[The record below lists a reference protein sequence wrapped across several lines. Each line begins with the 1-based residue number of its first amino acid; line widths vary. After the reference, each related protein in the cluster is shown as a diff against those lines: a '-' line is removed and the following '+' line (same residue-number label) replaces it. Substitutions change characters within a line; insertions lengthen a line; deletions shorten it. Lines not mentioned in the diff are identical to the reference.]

1 MPLSAKGKLMSEL
14 FKELAY
20 TQTPIGEISLRR
32 RRQLSL
38 DVDVYEI
45 KIDDNFLMSSLF
57 TKAEE
62 ELANLGLAPLA
73 DKSGLEVVIGGL
85 GLGYTAQAALAHDNV
100 GELIVVE
107 AIQPVIDW
115 HHEGLMPLGAELSA
129 DERCRMVQGDF
140 FALSKG
146 AGFDPDNA
154 GRQFDAVLLDID
166 HAPDYT
172 LHDSHGWFYTKDG
185 LARLAEHLKPGG
197 VFALW
202 SNDPPEDG
210 FMEKLAAVFD
220 DAQGHVITFPNPLRD
235 CDETNSVYV
244 ARKRQ

>member
-1 MPLSAKGKLMSEL
+1 MSEL

-32 RRQLSL
+32 RRVLAL

-45 KIDDNFLMSSLF
+45 KIDDNFLMSSMF
-57 TKAEE
+57 TAAEE

-85 GLGYTAQAALAHDNV
+85 GLGYTAQAALAHDNI
-100 GELIVVE
+100 GELLVVE

-115 HHEGLMPLGAELSA
+115 HVEELMPLGAELSA
-129 DERCRMVQGDF
+129 DPRCRFVQGDF
-140 FALSKG
+140 FALSKD
-146 AGFDPDNA
+146 AGFDPDA
-154 GRQFDAVLLDID
+154 PGRGFDAILLDID
-166 HAPDYT
+166 HAPDHT
-172 LHDSHGWFYTKDG
+172 LHDSHGWFYTRDG
-185 LARLAEHLKPGG
+185 LARLRQHLKPGG

-210 FMEKLAAVFD
+210 FMAELDAAFD
-220 DAQGHVITFPNPLRD
+220 TAEAHVITFPNPLRG
-235 CDETNSVYV
+235 CDETNTVYV
-244 ARKRQ
+244 AR